1 MCEKVNT
8 KTQVIEVTFE
18 NLSEEI
24 TKTQLSVLVTK
35 LLNQNT
41 KLRGKILNISI
52 K

>member
-1 MCEKVNT
+1 MYEKVNT
-8 KTQVIEVTFE
+8 ETQVIEITFE

-24 TKTQLSVLVTK
+24 TKMQLSVLVTK